1 MGPDSSESVG
11 CIGDVN
17 LYGHARVVFGW
28 PNLIWESILE
38 NIVQLVKN
46 NT

>member
-28 PNLIWESILE
+28 PELYLGVNFGKYCSISE
-38 NIVQLVKN
+38 K
-46 NT
+46 